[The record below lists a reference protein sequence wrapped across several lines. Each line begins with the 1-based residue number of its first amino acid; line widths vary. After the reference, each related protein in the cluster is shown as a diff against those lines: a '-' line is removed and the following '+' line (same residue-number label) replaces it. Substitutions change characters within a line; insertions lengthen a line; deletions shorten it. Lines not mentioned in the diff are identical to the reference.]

1 MQATEVTAGY
11 DGCMMAGQRGV
22 PLTSNEA
29 RQQFL
34 WDVSV
39 FTPSPCRAA

>member
-1 MQATEVTAGY
+1 MPLCTAQATEVVAGY
-11 DGCMMAGQRGV
+11 DGCMMAGQGGV
-22 PLTSNEA
+22 PLNSNDD

-39 FTPSPCRAA
+39 HT